1 MRARWDARRAGRAR
15 AVVAVVVAALALAKR
30 AAGATHAVTIETG
43 SALSGRRD
51 AATGTQEA
59 LIMVTHP
66 ADVTVD
72 EADKAK
78 LRKVFKTQTEAYF
91 AWASYGALT
100 LNVSVFFHQL
110 GSNEKDANGA
120 CNPHPDASS
129 TDGVGYKPWDASA
142 DFQEVYDSY
151 AGEPKSTP
159 GRTETREGNTCGRS
173 CI

>member
-1 MRARWDARRAGRAR
+1 MRDARRAATRAR
-15 AVVAVVVAALALAKR
+15 GRRASSSR
-30 AAGATHAVTIETG
+30 RSRSRNGAAGATHAVTIETG

-72 EADKAK
+72 EAK
-78 LRKVFKTQTEAYF
+78 LTKVFKTQTEAYF

-110 GSNEKDANGA
+110 GYRTRRTG
-120 CNPHPDASS
+120 
-129 TDGVGYKPWDASA
+129 T
-142 DFQEVYDSY
+142 
-151 AGEPKSTP
+151 
-159 GRTETREGNTCGRS
+159 GRVILTRMRRRRRRAL
-173 CI
+173 